1 MKKFLAVFS
10 LLMLVLLTGCLSDKT
25 ERDLTQVP
33 TTEGGT
39 NYSFKNAGI
48 SQAVTEVTG
57 SFMTF
62 KYKTGNV
69 TYTSEGGTSFVLTP
83 TGEVFPYT
91 NIKSVEGTTI
101 DLNDELTSLVQ
112 ATVPQG
118 IATKKLEGTIAF
130 SNNKYNGTYQKGEI
144 TKDTQK
150 LYYYMAKVNV
160 SLLENGVTK
169 SYTYLIKTV
178 VPNDTATELISFEDA
193 VRSISPRISEETID
207 LTKQTELIKHL
218 KTLSATQNYSSE
230 ILKQEIYKAIDDFYI
245 YVEGAYVDSS
255 VSSSAKRA
263 AAVEYTEKNSF
274 DYVESST
281 STIKVSDMY
290 ELIIKLLENAQMSYR
305 DDLEGELAIAQGYYT
320 KDEKGENRVISN
332 LSTLESK
339 LNLLIESKIKEDS
352 LQEYIYN
359 KEFWKKVVISELRSD
374 SLFTSAI
381 DYIILGNCEDLRV
394 NKLGEGKYPVTA
406 GLQPLTTYEEQLKK
420 LTTYASYEF
429 YKQTY
434 FLPKNDK
441 VEKQLNIEDYL
452 LIKGAES
459 LSANVGL
466 LGKTEFE
473 KVSDTKPKTQ
483 RYVNEIFELAY
494 KNVIGK
500 KMEILSINNADYF
513 NKVET
518 ADANGTLNSL
528 KLTYVRNNINE
539 ALENLVN
546 SVKIYDTSNV
556 FVGGLTL
563 DSLTTSETYKLT
575 FEVVS
580 DKIKNITTPINYKK
594 TVFAIPLISGNID
607 LEVLANNIE
616 ADSFNSR
623 TETGVNTALE
633 ILNHT
638 EN

>member
-39 NYSFKNAGI
+39 NYSFKNSGI
-48 SQAVTEVTG
+48 SQTTTEVTG

-83 TGEVFPYT
+83 VGEVFPYT

-118 IATKKLEGTIAF
+118 VATKKIEGAIAF

-169 SYTYLIKTV
+169 NYVYLIKTV
-178 VPNDTATELISFEDA
+178 VPNDTAIELISFEDA
-193 VRSISPRISEETID
+193 VRSITPRVSEETVD

-218 KTLSATQNYSSE
+218 KTLSSTSNYSNE
-230 ILKQEIYKAIDDFYI
+230 TLKQEIYKAIDDFYI

-281 STIKVSDMY
+281 NTVKVADMH
-290 ELIIKLLENAQMSYR
+290 EMITKLLENAQMSYR
-305 DDLEGELAIAQGYYT
+305 DDLEGEIATAEKYYMA
-320 KDEKGENRVISN
+320 DEKGEKRLITN
-332 LSTLESK
+332 LSSLELK

-352 LQEYIYN
+352 LQGYIYN

-374 SLFTSAI
+374 SLFKTAI
-381 DYIILGNCEDLRV
+381 KYIILGNCEDLRV
-394 NKLGEGKYPVTA
+394 NKLGEEKYPVTA
-406 GLQPLTTYEEQLKK
+406 GVQPLTGYEEQLKK
-420 LTTYASYEF
+420 LTAYASYEF

-459 LSANVGL
+459 LADNNGL
-466 LGKTEFE
+466 LGKTEFV
-473 KVSDTKPKTQ
+473 KDTKTQ
-483 RYVNEIFELAY
+483 RYVKEIFEKAY
-494 KNVIGK
+494 KNVIKK

-546 SVKIYDTSNV
+546 SVKIYDTSNI

-575 FEVVS
+575 FETVT
-580 DKIKNITTPINYKK
+580 DKIKNIATPIDYKK

-607 LEVLANNIE
+607 LEALANNIE
-616 ADSFNSR
+616 ADSSNLR
-623 TETGVNTALE
+623 TEAGVYTALE
-633 ILNHT
+633 ILNHN

>member
-39 NYSFKNAGI
+39 SYSFKNASI

-91 NIKSVEGTTI
+91 NIKSIEGTTI
-101 DLNDELTSLVQ
+101 DLNDELISLVQ

-118 IATKKLEGTIAF
+118 IATKKSEGTIAF

-193 VRSISPRISEETID
+193 VRSISPRVSEETID

-230 ILKQEIYKAIDDFYI
+230 TLKQEIYKAIDDFYI

-274 DYVESST
+274 DYVESSA

-305 DDLEGELAIAQGYYT
+305 DDLEGEVATAQGYYT
-320 KDEKGENRVISN
+320 KDENGENRVISN
-332 LSTLESK
+332 LSALESK

-359 KEFWKKVVISELRSD
+359 KEFWKKVVIAELRSD
-374 SLFTSAI
+374 DLFQDAI
-381 DYIILGNCEDLRV
+381 EYIILGNCEDLRV
-394 NKLGEGKYPVTA
+394 NKLGEKKYPVTS
-406 GLQPLTTYEEQLKK
+406 GLQPLTYYEEQLKK
-420 LTTYASYEF
+420 LTIYASYV
-429 YKQTY
+429 YYRQAY
-434 FLPKNDK
+434 FLPKNDE

-452 LIKGAES
+452 LIKGANR
-459 LSANVGL
+459 LLVHTGL
-466 LGKTEFE
+466 LGKTEFNE
-473 KVSDTKPKTQ
+473 GDKTQ
-483 RYVNEIFELAY
+483 RYVKEIFKKAY
-494 KNVIGK
+494 TNVILK
-500 KMEILSINNADYF
+500 KLEILSVNNADYF
-513 NKVET
+513 SKIET

-528 KLTYVRNNINE
+528 KLTYVRNNIKE

-546 SVKIYDTSNV
+546 SVKIYDTLNIFDAS
-556 FVGGLTL
+556 LTL
-563 DSLTTSETYKLT
+563 DSLITSDVYKLT
-575 FEVVS
+575 FEGVT
-580 DKIKNITTPINYKK
+580 DKIKDIETPIDYKK
-594 TVFAIPLISGNID
+594 IEFPIPIISGNID
-607 LEVLANNIE
+607 LQALANNIRTSSSN
-616 ADSFNSR
+616 DR
-623 TETGVNTALE
+623 TETRVKTALE

>member
-25 ERDLTQVP
+25 ERDLAQVP
-33 TTEGGT
+33 TTEGGA
-39 NYSFKNAGI
+39 NYSFKNASI
-48 SQAVTEVTG
+48 SQSVTEVTG

-69 TYTSEGGTSFVLTP
+69 TYTSEGGTNFILTP
-83 TGEVFPYT
+83 SGEVFPYT
-91 NIKSVEGTTI
+91 SIKSIEGTTI
-101 DLNDELTSLVQ
+101 DLNAELTSLVQ

-118 IATKKLEGTIAF
+118 VATKKSEGTISF

-150 LYYYMAKVNV
+150 LYYYIAKVEI

-178 VPNDTATELISFEDA
+178 VPNDTATELITFEDA
-193 VRSISPRISEETID
+193 VRSISPRVSEETVD

-218 KTLSATQNYSSE
+218 KTLSTTSDYSNE
-230 ILKQEIYKAIDDFYI
+230 TLKQELYKAIDDFYI

-263 AAVEYTEKNSF
+263 AAVEYTEKHSF

-281 STIKVSDMY
+281 STVKVSDMY

-305 DDLEGELAIAQGYYT
+305 DDLEGELAAAQGYYT

-332 LSTLESK
+332 LSALESK

-374 SLFTSAI
+374 SLFEQAI
-381 DYIILGNCEDLRV
+381 EYIILGNCEDLRV
-394 NKLGEGKYPVTA
+394 NKLGEGKYPVTS
-406 GLQPLTTYEEQLKK
+406 GLQPLTYYEEQLKK
-420 LTTYASYEF
+420 ITTFASYEF

-452 LIKGAES
+452 LIKGVES
-459 LSANVGL
+459 LSNNNGL
-466 LGKTEFE
+466 LGKTEFV
-473 KVSDTKPKTQ
+473 KDTKTQ
-483 RYVNEIFELAY
+483 RYVKEIFKLAY
-494 KNVIGK
+494 KNIIDK

-575 FEVVS
+575 FEIVT
-580 DKIKNITTPINYKK
+580 DKIKNIAAPINYKK
-594 TVFAIPLISGNID
+594 IIFVIPLTSGNID
-607 LEVLANNIE
+607 LETLANNIE
-616 ADSFNSR
+616 ADSSNLR